1 MKRRLLPVAMLVS
14 LWPLAFIAVSLANA
28 SQHHRQGSE
37 TVTVNRPSTTS
48 VSAAKKPA
56 TVRLRVAGKTYDC
69 PPGTA
74 DKLHPVDQTLGKL
87 QLDLGTT
94 RHELRDKLRQLH
106 RLDKRYPDHTA
117 PTQAVADEYNRLL
130 STARRLDAR
139 EGRLV
144 RSYNSGTDEHN
155 RIVDTNCNQSSG

>member
-1 MKRRLLPVAMLVS
+1 MKRRLLPVAMLFS

-28 SQHHRQGSE
+28 SQHQRQSTE

-56 TVRLRVAGKTYDC
+56 TVRLRVGKTYDC

-94 RHELRDKLRQLH
+94 RQELHDELRQLH
-106 RLDKRYPDHTA
+106 QLDKRYPDHTA
-117 PTQAVADEYNRLL
+117 PTQAVADEYKRLL
-130 STARRLDAR
+130 RTARSLDAR

-144 RSYNSGTDEHN
+144 RSYNSGVDDHN